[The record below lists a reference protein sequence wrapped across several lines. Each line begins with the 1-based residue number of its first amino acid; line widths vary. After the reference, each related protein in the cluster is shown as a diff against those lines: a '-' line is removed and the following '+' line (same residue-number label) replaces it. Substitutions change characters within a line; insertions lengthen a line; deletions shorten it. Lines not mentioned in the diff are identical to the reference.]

1 MEAKS
6 SKKRYNGILFSGL
19 PGSGKTT
26 TSRQL
31 AEVLGWPVFYVGG
44 LWRDEWAKKYP
55 AQELSFEHYL
65 TTITLEEDRAMDNRA
80 HDMLGQN
87 TIIGDMWHGIIGEG
101 LPILRV
107 FITAPLSIRAERA
120 LQTDK
125 YIGKSVEE
133 IQALLLIREERQLEV
148 SKKIYGDW
156 YDYRDPAGYHITLN
170 SGLLSV
176 DEKINTVLHF
186 FKKDNED

>member
-6 SKKRYNGILFSGL
+6 SKPLYSGILFSGL

-55 AQELSFEHYL
+55 AQEMSFENFLH
-65 TTITLEEDRAMDNRA
+65 TITLEEDRAMDERA
-80 HDMLGQN
+80 HAMLEKG
-87 TIIGDMWHGIIGEG
+87 TTIGDMWHGIIGEG
-101 LPILRV
+101 LPVLRV
-107 FITAPLSIRAERA
+107 FITAPLQIRAERGM
-120 LQTDK
+120 QTDK
-125 YIGKSVEE
+125 YRGKTIEE
-133 IQALLLIREERQLEV
+133 IKMLLQMREERQLEV
-148 SKKIYGDW
+148 AKKIYGDW

-176 DEKINTVLHF
+176 EEKISSVLHF
-186 FKKDNED
+186 FGRE